1 MQFAVSQR
9 AVITLD
15 ALFLCWQFF
24 VFCHGFLQLSQLLV
38 SGYLK
43 SSISTIE
50 RRYGLSSQ
58 TSGLL
63 ASFNEVKTSLLLVVY
78 LVNAL
83 PMLLLFPWE
92 TSRSVCPDAGWKH
105 VADRLHK
112 LLWEPSAQTP
122 FHRLRCHPCLLGR
135 VPHVSPPLHYWT
147 LRV

>member
-1 MQFAVSQR
+1 MLQLT
-9 AVITLD
+9 VIMLD

-24 VFCHGFLQLSQLLV
+24 VFCHGLLQLSQLLV

-63 ASFNEVKTSLLLVVY
+63 ASFNEVKTSLLLLVY
-78 LVNAL
+78 LMNAL
-83 PMLLLFPWE
+83 PMLLSFPFE
-92 TSRSVCPDAGWKH
+92 TSWSVCPAAGWEH

-112 LLWEPSAQTP
+112 LLWEPSAQTSL
-122 FHRLRCHPCLLGR
+122 HRLRCHPRLLGR
-135 VPHVSPPLHYWT
+135 VPHVSPPLHNWT
-147 LRV
+147 LRI

>member
-1 MQFAVSQR
+1 MLQLTV
-9 AVITLD
+9 TMLD
-15 ALFLCWQFF
+15 ALFLSWQFF

-63 ASFNEVKTSLLLVVY
+63 ASFNEVKTSFLL

-83 PMLLLFPWE
+83 PTLLLFPGE
-92 TSRSVCPDAGWKH
+92 TSWSVCPAAGWEH
-105 VADRLHK
+105 AAHRLHQ
-112 LLWEPSAQTP
+112 LLREPGAQTSL
-122 FHRLRCHPCLLGR
+122 HRLWCHPRLPGW
-135 VPHVSPPLHYWT
+135 VPHVSAPLHNGT
-147 LRV
+147 LQV